1 MKQVRNEEGQAAAQA
16 SPAESG
22 QALVEFILS
31 LTVALGVVFLYIQLC
46 LGLAWGS
53 YVQYA
58 TFMAAR
64 AYLSAGPSRADQM
77 ERAENVLRRMVK
89 RGSSSSEDRLPSIAR
104 GEGGG
109 DLRGAEI
116 GPGSE
121 YDPNDPSKAWM
132 DGVRYT
138 FRSRLFLAPLG
149 GASANGVTFTSEA
162 WLGRE
167 PSYEECISAMRG
179 AVFDNGC

>member
-1 MKQVRNEEGQAAAQA
+1 MKPQSDE
-16 SPAESG
+16 AESG
-22 QALVEFILS
+22 QALVEFILA
-31 LTVALGVVFLYIQLC
+31 LTVALGTVFLYIQLC
-46 LGLAWGS
+46 LGLAWGN

-58 TFMAAR
+58 TFMSAR
-64 AYLSAGPSRADQM
+64 AYMAAGQNREDQV

-89 RGSSSSEDRLPSIAR
+89 RGSRSSEDRLPSIAR

-121 YDPNDPSKAWM
+121 YDANDPSKAWM

-149 GASANGVTFTSEA
+149 GASANGVTLSSEA

-167 PSYEECISAMRG
+167 PSYEECVGAMQG
-179 AVFDNGC
+179 AIFDNGC

>member
-1 MKQVRNEEGQAAAQA
+1 
-16 SPAESG
+16 
-22 QALVEFILS
+22 
-31 LTVALGVVFLYIQLC
+31 
-46 LGLAWGS
+46 
-53 YVQYA
+53 
-58 TFMAAR
+58 MAAR
-64 AYLSAGPSRADQM
+64 AYLAAGPSSEEQA
-77 ERAENVLRRMVK
+77 ERAQTVLRRMVK
-89 RGSSSSEDRLPSIAR
+89 RGEASGADRYPSIAR

-121 YDPNDPSKAWM
+121 YEATDQSKAWM

-138 FRSRLFLAPLG
+138 FRSRLFLGPLG
-149 GASANGVTFTSEA
+149 GASANGVTLTSEA

-167 PSYEECISAMRG
+167 PSYGECVSALHG

>member
-1 MKQVRNEEGQAAAQA
+1 MKIHEEEGQAI
-16 SPAESG
+16 
-22 QALVEFILS
+22 VEFILT
-31 LTVALGVVFLYIQLC
+31 LTVSLGFVFFYIQLC
-46 LGLAWGS
+46 FALAWGS

-64 AYLSAGPSRADQM
+64 AYLSAGPNADEQT
-77 ERAENVLRRMVK
+77 ERAQEVLKRMVK
-89 RGSSSSEDRLPSIAR
+89 QGSRSNQDRFPGFAR

-109 DLRGAEI
+109 DLAGAEI

-121 YDPNDPSKAWM
+121 YDSTDPGKAWM

-138 FRSRLFLAPLG
+138 FRSRLFLFPATN
-149 GASANGVTFTSEA
+149 ASVSGVTLTSET

-167 PSYEECISAMRG
+167 PSYGECVSALRG
-179 AVFDNGC
+179 AIFDNGC